1 MKNET
6 NETVIQSEQRK
17 SQPIIRFL
25 AKTVQIKETSLSGKI
40 MNKIGIA
47 REEIIL
53 VPEYMLDENDNIAY
67 EINYDLVPEDQKE
80 LVRELGVICLRHS
93 EKSGREFVEP
103 IFDAN
108 ELESLRNGKQ
118 TDYGFESKTW
128 EQFAERFLKP
138 FISDKKSYISGLTIN
153 DVPECTT
160 VTRTGIT
167 GDAKTVDER
176 RQIIKLSCLVVAVL
190 IACGMVLNA
199 VINDY
204 ENNSNLKQWLDYKLT
219 DPMSNPNI
227 YLPFSR

>member
-80 LVRELGVICLRHS
+80 LVRELGAICLRHF

-118 TDYGFESKTW
+118 TDYGFETKPW

-138 FISDKKSYISGLTIN
+138 FISDKKSIQQ
-153 DVPECTT
+153 
-160 VTRTGIT
+160 R
-167 GDAKTVDER
+167 AK
-176 RQIIKLSCLVVAVL
+176 IIMEKKPK
-190 IACGMVLNA
+190 G
-199 VINDY
+199 
-204 ENNSNLKQWLDYKLT
+204 
-219 DPMSNPNI
+219 
-227 YLPFSR
+227 